1 MPDRPRDPR
10 MPRATY
16 RDVRNGT
23 PTPWAFAVGTA
34 VLVAWAIGGP
44 VAAGVTFGVAVA
56 AGIAWFALRKK

>member
-1 MPDRPRDPR
+1 

-44 VAAGVTFGVAVA
+44 VV